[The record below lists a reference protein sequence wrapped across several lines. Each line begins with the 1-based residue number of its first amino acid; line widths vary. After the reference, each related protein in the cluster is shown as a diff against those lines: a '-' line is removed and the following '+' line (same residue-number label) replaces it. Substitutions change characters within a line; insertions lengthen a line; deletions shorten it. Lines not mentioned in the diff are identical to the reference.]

1 MDFEHRRAVLDATA
15 NPPVHMT
22 LVIDMRRKPEFTQG
36 RSIIMEQQQVGGEIL
51 KPGPLLLQGTITD
64 AHHGDPKVLHIEV
77 DAGRRAPKASP
88 PP

>member
-1 MDFEHRRAVLDATA
+1 
-15 NPPVHMT
+15 
-22 LVIDMRRKPEFTQG
+22 
-36 RSIIMEQQQVGGEIL
+36 MEQQQVGGEIL

-64 AHHGDPKVLHIEV
+64 GHHGDPKVMHIEV